1 MVSHYHYFSTQV
13 KTFPTLQSVTCC
25 SQTSLWVRER
35 EGWILVNEGMSWVTE
50 IGEIPVMTSFTL
62 QQLSLTRL
70 LTFTSEMKWQPQPA
84 AHVLSGL
91 IRSEA
96 FNANLLWTFHLYHS
110 LCPEYNCIYN
120 QWYFI
125 QTQPR
130 WRFVSYYLFCFCI
143 VLSLPSILEK
153 IKWLHSVKRKILS
166 FQGGDDLMRRYLDM
180 LTLLRTAG
188 GRYQSSYLLPSR
200 ILKTLKRTNQVR
212 KINSAFDV
220 STFLSKWSEESSVK
234 WNIKFRGDLS
244 QDTTLIN
251 VAAYFNYCAQTL
263 CVSEAAIR
271 ADWYLGLGNS
281 DGSSEWSEWWE

>member
-1 MVSHYHYFSTQV
+1 
-13 KTFPTLQSVTCC
+13 
-25 SQTSLWVRER
+25 
-35 EGWILVNEGMSWVTE
+35 MSWVTE

-62 QQLSLTRL
+62 QQLSLTML

-143 VLSLPSILEK
+143 IVIAKRIGEDKMTSLCQKENFKFSRWGWFDEALSRYANTAKDSRGTISI
-153 IKWLHSVKRKILS
+153 
-166 FQGGDDLMRRYLDM
+166 
-180 LTLLRTAG
+180 
-188 GRYQSSYLLPSR
+188 
-200 ILKTLKRTNQVR
+200 
-212 KINSAFDV
+212 
-220 STFLSKWSEESSVK
+220 FLSTPLE
-234 WNIKFRGDLS
+234 NIK
-244 QDTTLIN
+244 N
-251 VAAYFNYCAQTL
+251 
-263 CVSEAAIR
+263 SEK
-271 ADWYLGLGNS
+271 N
-281 DGSSEWSEWWE
+281 